1 MDRWGQFNS
10 IVEDENLDVKEKGL
24 LLIIFRYIN
33 HKTGYANPSR
43 ELIKKLYG
51 TKKNDVIDKVFKSLE
66 NKGYLIRESGVGIRT
81 KYFIKVGTEIEP
93 STDTEPS
100 SKIEP
105 QVGTE
110 IEPTVGTQIEPQKE
124 KEKKKE
130 NKNIYI
136 ENQNSVS
143 VTYMDLKFIDD
154 CITNIKIT
162 EEQYEKLKE
171 KYPIELIHD
180 KIEALDNHKKLDD
193 YKDHYRALL
202 IWCKRDKN
210 KDEYKSQPQKKRPK
224 KDPYAMLK
232 RD

>member
-66 NKGYLIRESGVGIRT
+66 NKGYLVRESGVGIRT

-130 NKNIYI
+130 KKNIYI

-171 KYPIELIHD
+171 KYPIQLIHD
-180 KIEALDNHKKLDD
+180 KIEALDNYKKLDD
-193 YKDHYRALL
+193 YKDHYKALL
-202 IWCKRDKN
+202 IWCKKDKD
-210 KDEYKSQPQKKRPK
+210 KEEYKDQPRKRRPK
-224 KDPYAMLK
+224 KDPYASLK
-232 RD
+232 GD

>member
-66 NKGYLIRESGVGIRT
+66 NKGYLVRESGVGIRT

-130 NKNIYI
+130 KKNIYT
-136 ENQNSVS
+136 ENQSVS
-143 VTYMDLKFIDD
+143 VTYMDLSFIDEFL
-154 CITNIKIT
+154 TAIKIT
-162 EEQYEKLKE
+162 EKEYNSLKSKYPEKL
-171 KYPIELIHD
+171 IND
-180 KIEALDNHKKLDD
+180 KIMLLDACKDRDN
-193 YKDHYRALL
+193 YKSHYRILL
-202 IWCKRDKN
+202 IWCERDKD
-210 KDEYKSQPQKKRPK
+210 KAEYKAEKKLRKK
-224 KDPYAMLK
+224 KDPYAFLK
-232 RD
+232 D

>member
-66 NKGYLIRESGVGIRT
+66 NKGYLVRESGVGIRT

-130 NKNIYI
+130 KKNIYI

-171 KYPIELIHD
+171 KYPIQLIHD
-180 KIEALDNHKKLDD
+180 KIEALDNYKKLDD
-193 YKDHYRALL
+193 YKDHYKALL
-202 IWCKRDKN
+202 IWCKKDKD
-210 KDEYKSQPQKKRPK
+210 KEEYKDQPRKKRPK
-224 KDPYAMLK
+224 KDPYASVK
-232 RD
+232 GD